1 MMRICIIRSLQGKA
15 ARICLGCHVGIAD
28 VPKLPTKTTNTAAYL
43 EGEGL
48 QSANNILGMGN
59 FWGTDAA
66 VPAKHS
72 TLLAFVMTASTTE
85 NNTVDA
91 TMKLSLAIGEWMK

>member
-1 MMRICIIRSLQGKA
+1 M
-15 ARICLGCHVGIAD
+15 
-28 VPKLPTKTTNTAAYL
+28 PTKTTNTAAYL

-48 QSANNILGMGN
+48 QSADTILGIGH
-59 FWGTDAA
+59 FGSTDAVVA
-66 VPAKHS
+66 AKHS
-72 TLLAFVMTASTTE
+72 TLLALAMTASTTE